1 MSSSNKI
8 RTVLVTSGLALTLA
22 FAGSATGPA
31 PSYAA
36 NSTTSPNPTMEFKK
50 WVEGV
55 RADATKRGVD
65 RAIFD
70 EAFKG
75 VKPIPRIIELDRSQP
90 EFTLTFAEYRA
101 RVAPLARIKKGRR
114 RLAENAA
121 ELEAAAKKFGVQARF
136 VVALWGIETDFG
148 RVTGGFPVIAA
159 LATLAYDGRRS
170 AYFRKELLNALE
182 ILDQKHIAPKDMVGS
197 WAGAMGQSQFMPSS
211 FKAYAVDADG
221 DGRRDIWGTK
231 ADVFASAAN
240 YLSSVGWRDDQTWG
254 RQVKLPPGFDLSL
267 ANLKVTK
274 RLGEWQKLGV
284 RKADGANLPQRQ
296 LKASLVLPVK
306 GKSNPAY
313 LVYGNYRS
321 ILHWNRS
328 TYFALTVGYLADQI
342 GKGG

>member
-1 MSSSNKI
+1 MPPSSKTLSNPA
-8 RTVLVTSGLALTLA
+8 RLRLLFSCVLAGLSLAVAPSHAASSKALTDS
-22 FAGSATGPA
+22 AG
-31 PSYAA
+31 
-36 NSTTSPNPTMEFKK
+36 EFKK

-55 RADATKRGVD
+55 RVDATKRGISQ
-65 RAIFD
+65 AIFD

-90 EFTLTFAEYRA
+90 EFTLTFDEYRA
-101 RVAPLARIKKGRR
+101 RVAPRTRIQKGRQ
-114 RLAENAA
+114 RLAENSAA
-121 ELEAAAKKFGVQARF
+121 LGAAAKKYGVQARF

-182 ILDQKHIAPKDMVGS
+182 ILDQKHIAPKDMMGS

-254 RQVKLPPGFDLSL
+254 RQVKLPAGFDLSL
-267 ANLKVTK
+267 ANLKITK

-284 RKADGANLPQRQ
+284 RKVDGTALPTRQ

-306 GKSNPAY
+306 GKPEPAY

>member
-1 MSSSNKI
+1 
-8 RTVLVTSGLALTLA
+8 
-22 FAGSATGPA
+22 
-31 PSYAA
+31 
-36 NSTTSPNPTMEFKK
+36 MEFKK